1 MNPNIQ
7 TFCDRLR
14 QLQQNAEADNNT
26 NPCDLNAGSLDG
38 LNMAL
43 QELYACIPSLRG
55 PKAYPAGCHISGMKA
70 GDIII
75 RILHNAGYHDPQH
88 YAEVMKRIRSAPNT
102 ITNGFT
108 GHGLRY
114 LYTIDDIRQVTQD
127 YLATVSKTTLKSR

>member
-1 MNPNIQ
+1 MTPLNKYHKAL
-7 TFCDRLR
+7 TA
-14 QLQQNAEADNNT
+14 LQAQAETDQNA
-26 NPCDLNAGSLDG
+26 NPCDLNTGRLDG

-55 PKAYPAGCHISGMKA
+55 TEAYPAGCHISGMKA

-127 YLATVSKTTLKSR
+127 YLATISKTTLKSR

>member
-1 MNPNIQ
+1 MNSNIQ
-7 TFCDRLR
+7 TFYDRLR

-26 NPCDLNAGSLDG
+26 NPWDLSAGRLDG
-38 LNMAL
+38 LDMAL
-43 QELYACIPSLRG
+43 QELYTCIPSLRD
-55 PKAYPAGCHISGMKA
+55 PKDFPANCHISGMKA

>member
-1 MNPNIQ
+1 MTPLNKYHKAL
-7 TFCDRLR
+7 TA
-14 QLQQNAEADNNT
+14 LQAQAEADHNA
-26 NPCDLNAGSLDG
+26 NPCDLNAGRLDG

-43 QELYACIPSLRG
+43 QELYACIPSLRD
-55 PKAYPAGCHISGMKA
+55 PEAYPAGCHISGMKA

>member
-1 MNPNIQ
+1 MTPLNKYHKAL
-7 TFCDRLR
+7 TA
-14 QLQQNAEADNNT
+14 LQAQAEADHNA
-26 NPCDLNAGSLDG
+26 NPCDLNAGRLDG

-43 QELYACIPSLRG
+43 QELYTCIPSLRD
-55 PKAYPAGCHISGMKA
+55 PKDFPANCHISGMKA

>member
-26 NPCDLNAGSLDG
+26 NPCDLNAGRLDG

>member
-1 MNPNIQ
+1 MTSLNKYHKAL
-7 TFCDRLR
+7 TA
-14 QLQQNAEADNNT
+14 LQAQAEADHNA
-26 NPCDLNAGSLDG
+26 NPCDLNAGRLDG

>member
-1 MNPNIQ
+1 MNPRKKYHKAL
-7 TFCDRLR
+7 TA
-14 QLQQNAEADNNT
+14 LQAQAEADHNA
-26 NPCDLNAGSLDG
+26 NPCDLNAGRLDG

-55 PKAYPAGCHISGMKA
+55 SETYPAGCHISGMKA

-108 GHGLRY
+108 GPGLRY

>member
-1 MNPNIQ
+1 MTPLNKYHKAL
-7 TFCDRLR
+7 TA
-14 QLQQNAEADNNT
+14 LQAQAEADHNA
-26 NPCDLNAGSLDG
+26 NPCDLNAGRLDS

-55 PKAYPAGCHISGMKA
+55 PEAYPAACHISGMKA

-127 YLATVSKTTLKSR
+127 YLATVSKTTSKSR

>member
-1 MNPNIQ
+1 
-7 TFCDRLR
+7 
-14 QLQQNAEADNNT
+14 
-26 NPCDLNAGSLDG
+26 
-38 LNMAL
+38 
-43 QELYACIPSLRG
+43 
-55 PKAYPAGCHISGMKA
+55 MKA

>member
-1 MNPNIQ
+1 MTSLNKYHKAL
-7 TFCDRLR
+7 TA
-14 QLQQNAEADNNT
+14 LQAQAEADHNA
-26 NPCDLNAGSLDG
+26 NPCDLNAGRLDG

-55 PKAYPAGCHISGMKA
+55 SEAFPAGCHISGMKA

>member
-1 MNPNIQ
+1 MNTNIQ
-7 TFCDRLR
+7 TFHDHLR

-26 NPCDLNAGSLDG
+26 NPCDLNAGRLDG

-127 YLATVSKTTLKSR
+127 YIAAVSKTTLKSR

>member
-1 MNPNIQ
+1 MNANIQ
-7 TFCDRLR
+7 TFYNRLR

-26 NPCDLNAGSLDG
+26 NPCDLNAGRLDG

-43 QELYACIPSLRG
+43 QELYTCIPSLRD
-55 PKAYPAGCHISGMKA
+55 PKDFPANCHISGMKA
-70 GDIII
+70 GEIVI
-75 RILHNAGYHDPQH
+75 RILHDAGYYESQH
-88 YAEVMKRIRSAPNT
+88 YTEVMTRIRSAPNT

>member
-1 MNPNIQ
+1 MTPLNKYHKAL
-7 TFCDRLR
+7 TA
-14 QLQQNAEADNNT
+14 LQAQAETDHNA
-26 NPCDLNAGSLDG
+26 NPCDLNAGRLDG

-55 PKAYPAGCHISGMKA
+55 TKAYPTGCHISGMKA

-127 YLATVSKTTLKSR
+127 YLATVSKTTPKSR